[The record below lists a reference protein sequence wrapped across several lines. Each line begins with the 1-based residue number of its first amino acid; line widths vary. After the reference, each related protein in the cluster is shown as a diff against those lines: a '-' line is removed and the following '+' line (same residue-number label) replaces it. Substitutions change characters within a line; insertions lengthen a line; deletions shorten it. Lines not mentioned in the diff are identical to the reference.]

1 MRLTIY
7 IWLALAGL
15 AFSHAVL
22 ASEVEDITVQVRG
35 SDTQI
40 VISHD
45 VNVKPKVFTL
55 DNGQPRV
62 VIDLVGA
69 KLGAKLHANKK
80 QKGVGGVASVRY
92 SKRGDGDVRI
102 VADLASG
109 AQYSSFANSNGQLIV
124 AIKGGDIPLRMFKGE
139 PYPRLKP
146 DFTLGSTFVVE
157 TTKPAKDTMVINAS
171 LSKPVETKAVRS
183 TVSGI
188 PVPII
193 KPAPRK
199 IAHYRKPVIV
209 IDPGHGGHDP
219 GAIGKTKLK
228 EETVTLKAAL
238 ELRKQLLAT
247 GKYEVVLTRSTD
259 KYIDHDKRIY
269 IARKAGADLFISIH
283 ADSTAKDTTR
293 GASVYTLAS
302 RAEGRSRRIVN
313 SQNWISGVDLAEQ
326 SAPVGDILVDLAQRK
341 TLTKSGEFAEI
352 LLPQLK
358 SQTLLVGNSHRKA
371 GYYVLLAPDVPAV
384 LLEMGFLSNAKDE
397 KLLKTAAHRKKL
409 MKSVTQAINIYFTA
423 QSPLQAAR

>member
-7 IWLALAGL
+7 IWLLLAGFL
-15 AFSHAVL
+15 YAGAGW
-22 ASEVEDITVQVRG
+22 ASEISGIAVQIRG

-45 VNVKPKVFTL
+45 SDAKPKVFTL
-55 DNGQPRV
+55 GDGNPRV
-62 VIDLVGA
+62 VIDLAGVD
-69 KLGAKLHANKK
+69 LGAALEKPHTQSKI
-80 QKGVGGVASVRY
+80 GGVSNIRY
-92 SKRGDGDVRI
+92 SKRGADGVRI
-102 VADLASG
+102 VADLGKG
-109 AQYSSFANSNGQLIV
+109 AQYSRHVSENGRLTIT
-124 AIKGGDIPLRMFKGE
+124 IKGGDIPLRTFKGA

-146 DFTLGSTFVVE
+146 SLNPSVE
-157 TTKPAKDTMVINAS
+157 PEVAPALPPKDTMIINAS
-171 LSKPVETKAVRS
+171 LTKPVKTAAAPRVRS

-188 PVPII
+188 PVPVL
-193 KPAPRK
+193 KPARK
-199 IAHYRKPVIV
+199 TVRFRKPVIV
-209 IDPGHGGHDP
+209 IDPGHGGRDP
-219 GAIGKTKLK
+219 GAIGKTKVK

-238 ELRKQLLAT
+238 ELRRQLLAT

-259 KYIDHDKRIY
+259 VYIEHDRRIY

-313 SQNWISGVDLAEQ
+313 SQNWISGVDLGEQ

-352 LLPQLK
+352 LIPQLK
-358 SQTLLVGNSHRKA
+358 GKTRLVGNSHRTA

-384 LLEMGFLSNAKDE
+384 LFEMGFLSNAAGR
-397 KLLKTAAHRKKL
+397 KTD
-409 MKSVTQAINIYFTA
+409 
-423 QSPLQAAR
+423 